1 MYVDRLTQTMRAAGA
16 TVSTSESLL
25 FQLLGTCLV
34 SHQEVRHIPTLK
46 PSRASSYV
54 LVLTQR
60 DTKVRT
66 AHAVE
71 TLCS

>member
-1 MYVDRLTQTMRAAGA
+1 MRAAGA
-16 TVSTSESLL
+16 TLSTSESLL
-25 FQLLGTCLV
+25 FQLLGTPIV
-34 SHQEVRHIPTLK
+34 SHQEARRIPTLK

-54 LVLTQR
+54 AVLTQR
-60 DTKVRT
+60 DTKART